1 MQAMVAHLSAHA
13 SIILSMAER
22 LTDREEGAWRGFLR
36 THARLW
42 RDLEA
47 SLAARHGL
55 SLSAYDVLVLLA
67 EAPAGPLRMSE
78 LASAVLM
85 TSGGFTRL
93 ADRLERAGLIRRER
107 CATDARGFDVSL
119 TEPGRTLLAE
129 ARITHR
135 ADVRRRFLGRVTPEE
150 QEALAAIWERILAPA
165 VDPAASR
172 SS

>member
-1 MQAMVAHLSAHA
+1 
-13 SIILSMAER
+13 MAER
-22 LTDREEGAWRGFLR
+22 LNERESGAWRGFLR
-36 THARLW
+36 AHARLW

-47 SLAARHGL
+47 SLADRHGL
-55 SLSAYDVLVLLA
+55 SLNAYDVLVLLD
-67 EAPAGPLRMSE
+67 EAPAGTMRMTE

-119 TEPGRTLLAE
+119 TGQGRELLGE
-129 ARITHR
+129 ARLTHR
-135 ADVRRRFLGRVTPEE
+135 ADIRRRFLERLTAEE
-150 QEALAAIWERILAPA
+150 QEALGAIWRRILEPA
-165 VDPAASR
+165 VDPARSR